1 MNTRRFTIFVSIL
14 AIVCLIANFSACDQ
28 IQHLLLPAPPQME
41 GLRGEIPIGFI
52 VPQTGPLASSSIAVQ
67 QGTELAVEEINNSQF
82 SDVRIK
88 LITDYCYLYLCFGAD
103 TNPRR
108 CC

>member
-1 MNTRRFTIFVSIL
+1 MNTGRFTIFVFL
-14 AIVCLIANFSACDQ
+14 LMIVALIVGFSACDQ
-28 IQHLLLPAPPQME
+28 IGKLLSPASPQME

-67 QGTELAVEEINNSQF
+67 QGTELAVEEINNSQL

-88 LITDYCYLYLCFGAD
+88 L
-103 TNPRR
+103 
-108 CC
+108 